1 MRGKGLLARIIV
13 ELFKLF
19 FILPLALLGAVLSG
33 FFRLVTL
40 PFSAPRRGRKK
51 KQGTRGTGSS
61 RSSGKVIHRATIE
74 IQLPVDEG
82 ELEQKLTDSGVI
94 EKVVDEV
101 MAKLD
106 LPALSET
113 RTNSEDK
120 GRRKGKQ

>member
-1 MRGKGLLARIIV
+1 M
-13 ELFKLF
+13 LF

-51 KQGTRGTGSS
+51 KQGISRGTGSS
-61 RSSGKVIHRATIE
+61 RPSGKVIHRTTIE

-82 ELEQKLTDSGVI
+82 ELEQKLQESGVI

-120 GRRKGKQ
+120 GRRKGQR